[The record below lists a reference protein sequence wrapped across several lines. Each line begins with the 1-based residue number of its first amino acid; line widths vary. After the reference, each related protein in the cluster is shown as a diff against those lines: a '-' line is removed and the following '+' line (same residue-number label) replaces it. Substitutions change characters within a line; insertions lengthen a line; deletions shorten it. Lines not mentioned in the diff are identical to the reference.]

1 MQAQQTPG
9 VSPTAQVSI
18 LQVDLDETRSHT
30 FDPDKALGTSIDV
43 LHDGD
48 VDRVYSAPILKES
61 LSAGWGPMSYRLNT
75 ELRIAAWHWNSHGIW
90 SDTRNKSGYFTGSAE
105 PGEFLR
111 HSYAYPLPHRGTTRN
126 EGADYGYSRIT
137 DGDAHT
143 YWKSNPYLA
152 HAFT

>member
-75 ELRIAAWHWNSHGIW
+75 ELRIAAWHWNSHGTW
-90 SDTRNKSGYFTGSAE
+90 SDTRKKVDTSPEARSLESSCAIPTPIRYRIVVPRETKAQ
-105 PGEFLR
+105 
-111 HSYAYPLPHRGTTRN
+111 TMDTRASPTAMSTPI
-126 EGADYGYSRIT
+126 GRAIRT
-137 DGDAHT
+137 
-143 YWKSNPYLA
+143 
-152 HAFT
+152 